1 FVFFAAFCSTPV
13 GFGTRKGA
21 SGRTA
26 CECGTVEPFSPANG
40 GMRPVS
46 KLRVPARRGRA
57 WTFDAAGVTYESRD
71 FTEGN
76 EDSEGLFSFVSYAAF
91 CSTPVGFGT
100 LKCASG
106 RTARECGAV
115 EPFAP
120 ATPAG

>member
-26 CECGTVEPFSPANG
+26 CECGTVEPFAPANA

-57 WTFDAAGVTYESRD
+57 WTLGGIPSRTM
-71 FTEGN
+71 TEPPVISN
-76 EDSEGLFSFVSYAAF
+76 AISRQTIFLVWAIVATVLGLISI
-91 CSTPVGFGT
+91 G
-100 LKCASG
+100 L
-106 RTARECGAV
+106 AV
-115 EPFAP
+115 FF
-120 ATPAG
+120 